1 MEPILCTC
9 SGAQVCSWFTV
20 DVQVVGDVL
29 DVCVDVDSDGYSK
42 DMCAR
47 KMELFV
53 KTHAMRL
60 CSSRAT
66 LGP

>member
-1 MEPILCTC
+1 M
-9 SGAQVCSWFTV
+9 G
-20 DVQVVGDVL
+20 VQVVGDVL
-29 DVCVDVDSDGYSK
+29 DVRVGVDSDGYRK

-66 LGP
+66 LGLSKTKVREKFTSAVLAR